1 MMNFS
6 SIYLVL
12 DTDSL
17 ISMSKAK
24 GKFIVSEQ
32 KSNDHF
38 KSDAAINYH
47 FFQSDAIPRIIF

>member
-38 KSDAAINYH
+38 KHELFKI
-47 FFQSDAIPRIIF
+47 